1 MNTATLNN
9 LKALRL
15 SGVINSLELRIEE
28 AIKNKLSYLEFF
40 ELVIQDEVINRTN
53 RSNQNRLLK
62 AKFKQHKTIEEF
74 NFSYQPSINR
84 QEIYALATC
93 EFIRKK
99 ENIAFIGP
107 PGTGKSHLATAIGVK
122 AAHQGYS
129 VLFATVNQMLEELYI
144 SRADNSFNQKLKK
157 YLFPEL
163 LILDELGLRKLNQNS
178 VDDLYEVIAGRYEQ
192 KSTIV
197 TSNKTFDQ
205 WGRVLFDP
213 VLATAILDRFVHHC
227 HFVMIKGESYRMRD
241 RQGLI
246 DKEQEPKA
254 VKRGRPPKIKDA
266 ALKGGDPLL

>member
-1 MNTATLNN
+1 LNTATLNN

-107 PGTGKSHLATAIGVK
+107 PGTGKSHIATAIGVK

-129 VLFATVNQMLEELYI
+129 VLFATVNQMLEDLYI

-192 KSTIV
+192 KSTII

-213 VLATAILDRFVHHC
+213 VLATAILDRFIHHC

-254 VKRGRPPKIKDA
+254 VKRGRPPKIKDD
-266 ALKGGDPLL
+266 ALMGGDQQL

>member
-1 MNTATLNN
+1 LNTATLNN

-254 VKRGRPPKIKDA
+254 VKRGRPPKIKDD

>member
-9 LKALRL
+9 LKTLRL

-62 AKFKQHKTIEEF
+62 AKFKQHKTVEEF

-93 EFIRKK
+93 EFVRKK

-192 KSTIV
+192 KSTII

-227 HFVMIKGESYRMRD
+227 HFVMIKGDSYRMRD

-246 DKEQEPKA
+246 DKDQEPKTP
-254 VKRGRPPKIKDA
+254 KRGRPPKAKVDA
-266 ALKGGDPLL
+266 LQGGDQLL